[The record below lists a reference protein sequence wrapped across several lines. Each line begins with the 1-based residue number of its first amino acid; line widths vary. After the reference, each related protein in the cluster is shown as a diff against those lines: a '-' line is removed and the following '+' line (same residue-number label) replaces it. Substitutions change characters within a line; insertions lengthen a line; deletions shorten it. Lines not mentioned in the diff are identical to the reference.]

1 MKHNFFI
8 LLALFVV
15 NIGWAQRF
23 EYNGLLYEVTSEN
36 ELINQIYPTVK
47 VAQQVFYNTSG
58 TVIIPSIVEYGGYKY
73 NVTEIDEQAFIGGIT
88 IKSIEIPSSVIRIGS
103 MAFYDCKNLTSIK
116 IPNSVTLIGEKAF
129 YNCEQISFLSLPNKN
144 FYGTDLYVTKNGI
157 RYMVIN
163 NKEVGVAY
171 NPNGYSGHLVIPRTI
186 TVGDTFLVTSIVADA
201 FYDGSNIVSITIPN
215 SITSVTKDVF
225 INCGELT
232 TVTLPEELDVSYAGL
247 EFTKDSIVYSV
258 KNGKEVYI
266 QHWDKKPTPN
276 IVIPNS
282 VTSGNS
288 FQITGLDF
296 NGFTYESYYYDFNEN
311 VTSVTIPANITYIGP
326 GTFLECRNLINV
338 TCLSNIPP
346 KAFSNSFDN
355 YNGYLHIPCNNM
367 EAYDVH
373 TCWGSFK
380 HVKCIE

>member
-1 MKHNFFI
+1 MKHNIFI
-8 LLALFVV
+8 LALFIV

-266 QHWDKKPTPN
+266 SHWDKYPTK
-276 IVIPNS
+276 IITIPQ
-282 VTSGNS
+282 TITAGNT
-288 FQITGLDF
+288 FLVTGLDLSL
-296 NGFTYESYYYDFNEN
+296 GFTYQNYHFDFNEN
-311 VTSVTIPANITYIGP
+311 ITSVTIPQTITYICP
-326 GTFLECRNLINV
+326 GSFQGCINLIHV
-338 TCLSNIPP
+338 TCLSTTPP
-346 KAFSNSFDN
+346 KAYSSSFEN
-355 YNGYLHIPCNNM
+355 YNGYLYIPCDNM

-380 HVKCIE
+380 HMKCIE